1 MNNVRFNEFVYRLNI
16 DWGLSIVFPWCHL
29 QLSLVVF
36 SAEDLSNNV
45 CAEDTF
51 KTNLSK
57 TSIEIFVRWLSLRQR
72 LFGVLRDWKK
82 SCTCRIEASFGQV
95 EVCDDKCDS
104 PDTGVLT
111 GAGRVLC
118 CPAPDTMDR
127 GGNAEFNAS
136 LPVQILPGAGETKPT
151 ECPQGEF

>member
-1 MNNVRFNEFVYRLNI
+1 MNN
-16 DWGLSIVFPWCHL
+16 
-29 QLSLVVF
+29 LSLVVF

-57 TSIEIFVRWLSLRQR
+57 TSIEIFV
-72 LFGVLRDWKK
+72 
-82 SCTCRIEASFGQV
+82 RIEASFGQV

-151 ECPQGEF
+151 ECPQVCAEWTRNENIIKATSIMQLRDETT